1 MLELNSKQVHF
12 PYKAAISSADLQEA
26 FNAIVSD
33 IGILAGLLAGIQ
45 ELAGHG
51 FVAGCICSYNEI
63 NEIISI
69 TPGTIAVKEKIYGT
83 PDSNLTYQISAG
95 SKVIFDSTS
104 KTFDVI
110 GSSQQP
116 SDTQV
121 IVAQWDGND
130 FDYNVR
136 RKIEHKLQANLYGD
150 FSALR
155 AYTQANLPPVERDG
169 RVAYIVDT
177 HKFARFNAV
186 TNTWES

>member
-33 IGILAGLLAGIQ
+33 IGVLAGLFAGIQ

-51 FVAGCICSYNEI
+51 FVAGCVCSYDDI
-63 NEIISI
+63 TEIISI
-69 TPGTIAVKEKIYGT
+69 TPGTIAVNEKIYGV
-83 PDSNLTYQISAG
+83 PDTYLTYQISVGA
-95 SKVIFDSTS
+95 KIVFDATS
-104 KTFDVI
+104 KTFEVI

-121 IVAQWDGND
+121 VIAQWDGNA

-136 RKIEHKLQANLYGD
+136 RKIEHKLQTNLYSD

-155 AYTQANLPPVERDG
+155 VSTQANLPAIERDG
-169 RVAYIVDT
+169 RIAYIADT